1 MMKVGIL
8 TQPLGLN
15 YGGIVQNY
23 ALQEVL
29 RQEGHRPVTL
39 RRENYLYLD
48 DRRLLRRFFSYVYCR
63 YFLPNYEEKR
73 RFLTP
78 ALYKSIK
85 KNTEFFIAKYIDAS
99 ALLRNQETLRREVMK
114 GAFDVL
120 LVGSDQTWRP
130 RYSPY
135 LPDYFLEF
143 LPRESSIKRVA
154 YASSFGTD
162 EWEFSEEETQMAREL
177 LRYFDAVSVREECGV
192 HFCQEHLEHEATLV
206 LDPTLLLSREEYVKR
221 LKLREEAHGKV
232 FAYLLDA
239 TPEKR
244 RFAEEVA
251 REVGTTAFEMMPKMT
266 VYDRWK
272 EVSDYQL
279 KPVENWLENILN
291 AEFVVTDSFH
301 GAVFSTIFDK
311 PFVVVEN
318 KERGLARFATLKQ
331 FVSADAF
338 VEEEELASYQLAT
351 PSVDQ
356 QRLDDFREHS
366 LKFLR
371 DSLA

>member
-39 RRENYLYLD
+39 RRIDWVDDRSTLRKYLSYFYLRYVLRDPQSPSKPVTKRREATMTRYTDAFVKNYLETTPLI
-48 DRRLLRRFFSYVYCR
+48 LSQQELR
-63 YFLPNYEEKR
+63 EEVV
-73 RFLTP
+73 
-78 ALYKSIK
+78 S
-85 KNTEFFIAKYIDAS
+85 
-99 ALLRNQETLRREVMK
+99 REL
-114 GAFDVL
+114 GAII
-120 LVGSDQTWRP
+120 VGSDQTWRP
-130 RYSPY
+130 KYSPY

-143 LPRESSIKRVA
+143 LPKESSIKRVA

-177 LRYFDAVSVREECGV
+177 LRYFDAVSVREKCGV
-192 HFCQEHLEHEATLV
+192 HFCQEHLEHQATLV
-206 LDPTLLLSREEYVKR
+206 LDPTLLLSQEDYVER

-279 KPVENWLENILN
+279 KPVETWLENILN

-301 GAVFSTIFDK
+301 GAVFSIIFGK

-338 VEEEELASYQLAT
+338 VEEEELNSYQLAT
-351 PSVDQ
+351 PSVDHQ
-356 QRLDDFREHS
+356 KLGDYREYS